1 MVKQIM
7 VGQPDIGELSI
18 DGKAVE
24 KGARMIQTLIRDEKQ
39 PMNYYEGAIMR
50 ID

>member
-7 VGQPDIGELSI
+7 VGQPERGELSI
-18 DGKAVE
+18 DGKAVG
-24 KGARMIQTLIRDEKQ
+24 KGARMIQALIRDEIQ
-39 PMNYYEGAIMR
+39 PMNYYEGTIMR